1 MDNSFKA
8 KDGEWYKKI
17 FEAAGD
23 EEKEVLIRV
32 VVNEGAESRVDD
44 ACLVEMI
51 RWQNKIIE
59 ELRGQEDEKEDNN

>member
-1 MDNSFKA
+1 MNNSCEITGKQWH
-8 KDGEWYKKI
+8 EKI
-17 FEAAGD
+17 FNAAGD

-32 VVNEGAESRVDD
+32 VVNEGIDAWVDN

-59 ELRGQEDEKEDNN
+59 KLRSGKDE

>member
-1 MDNSFKA
+1 MHNPCEITGKQ
-8 KDGEWYKKI
+8 WHKKI
-17 FEAAGD
+17 FDAAGD

-32 VVNEGAESRVDD
+32 VVNEGIDAWVDN

-59 ELRGQEDEKEDNN
+59 KLRSGKDE